1 MSIELLWG
9 LGSRPTRGPKPAFT
23 VDQIVSAAI
32 ALADVDGLDA
42 VSMRRIADCLG
53 AGTMSLYR
61 YVPGKPELLD
71 LMVDRVC
78 GETEAPVGSDWRER
92 LEHVARSNRA
102 LYERHPW
109 LLRVFLGRPPLGPG
123 VIGKYDRE
131 LSAIEGIGL
140 TDVEMDAVLTIVL
153 GHVAGAVRSALETA
167 RVRAEQSDD
176 AWWESVSP
184 TLARVLDA
192 DQYPLAVRVGTAA
205 SDAYQGAFDPEHA
218 FEFGLARLLDGIEA
232 FVTARA

>member
-1 MSIELLWG
+1 
-9 LGSRPTRGPKPAFT
+9 
-23 VDQIVSAAI
+23 
-32 ALADVDGLDA
+32 
-42 VSMRRIADCLG
+42 MRRVAAELG

-78 GETEAPVGSDWRER
+78 GETGAPSGEGWRAR
-92 LEHVARSNRA
+92 LEHVARENRR

-109 LLRVFLGRPPLGPG
+109 LLQVFLGRPPLGPG

-131 LSAIEGIGL
+131 LRAIEGIGL
-140 TDVEMDAVLTIVL
+140 SDVEMDAVLTMVL
-153 GHVAGAVRSALETA
+153 GHVAGAVSSSFETA

-176 AWWESVSP
+176 AWWESVAP
-184 TLARVLDA
+184 KLERFLDPA
-192 DQYPLAVRVGTAA
+192 EYPLAVRVGTAA
-205 SDAYQGAFDPEHA
+205 SSAYEGAFDPDHA

-232 FVTARA
+232 FVTGR